1 MIDPH
6 FNTVVIAM
14 FGRSKDTPDQAPA
27 KEPVSTQT
35 PPVSTTP
42 ATARSVAMIGPSII
56 IKGEVSGEE
65 DLLIEG
71 KVEGSINL
79 NGNQVSVGESG
90 QVSAN
95 IQARIAKIDGE
106 VTGDITAN
114 EKVVISKSGNVR
126 GNIVAPRVTLE
137 DGAIFKGSIDMDPA
151 GATYTKASQTS
162 QQPANTP
169 AGQLNKASG
178 LDLKSV

>member
-1 MIDPH
+1 
-6 FNTVVIAM
+6 
-14 FGRSKDTPDQAPA
+14 
-27 KEPVSTQT
+27 
-35 PPVSTTP
+35 
-42 ATARSVAMIGPSII
+42 MIGPSIT

-71 KVEGSINL
+71 KVEGNINL
-79 NGNQVSVGESG
+79 NGNQVAVGASG
-90 QVSAN
+90 KVSAD
-95 IQARIAKIDGE
+95 IQAKTAKIDGE

-151 GATYTKASQTS
+151 GATYTKAPQTS
-162 QQPANTP
+162 QQPANAP
-169 AGQLNKASG
+169 AGQLDKTSG